1 MSADILL
8 AVESLSIQ
16 FGGLK
21 AVDQVSFSI
30 KKNELLGLIG
40 PNGAGKTT
48 VFNIISGFYCA
59 DSGNIIFESE
69 NINNLKAAEINR
81 RGMARTFQNI
91 RLFKNLTVLENVLMA
106 LQQKKHNGSF
116 SDWYN
121 SLFNTKKHQ
130 IIEASLKM
138 EALALLKIFEL
149 DVDSEELA
157 CALSYGSQ
165 RKLEIVRALATEPK
179 LLMLDEPAAGMNH
192 QETQD
197 LNKLIR
203 FIKQKFN
210 LTILLIEHDMKL
222 VMNICDRIVVL
233 NRGKKIADGLP
244 QDIKCLPEVV
254 EAYLGKKPV

>member
-1 MSADILL
+1 MSTDILL
-8 AVESLSIQ
+8 QVEDLSIQ

-21 AVDQVSFSI
+21 AVDRVSFEIHKS
-30 KKNELLGLIG
+30 ELLGLIG

-48 VFNIISGFYCA
+48 VFNIISGFYYA
-59 DSGNIIFESE
+59 DAGQILFDSKD
-69 NINNLKAAEINR
+69 INKLNAAQVNH

-91 RLFKNLTVLENVLMA
+91 RLFKSLTVLENVLMA
-106 LQQKKHNGSF
+106 LQQKKHNGSPQ
-116 SDWYN
+116 DWFH

-130 IIEASLKM
+130 QIEASLKK
-138 EALALLKIFEL
+138 EALELLKIFEL
-149 DVDSEELA
+149 DTFSEEMA
-157 CALSYGSQ
+157 GSLSYGSQ
-165 RKLEIVRALATEPK
+165 RKLEIVRALATKPQ

-192 QETQD
+192 QETQE

-203 FIKQKFN
+203 FIKERFQ

-244 QDIKCLPEVV
+244 KDIKCLPEVI
-254 EAYLGKKPV
+254 EAYLGKRQV

>member
-1 MSADILL
+1 MSTEVLL
-8 AVESLSIQ
+8 HIENLSIQ

-21 AVDQVSFSI
+21 AVDHVSFDI
-30 KKNELLGLIG
+30 KKSELLGLIG

-48 VFNIISGFYCA
+48 VFNIISGFYNA
-59 DSGNIIFESE
+59 DDGNIIFASE
-69 NINNLKAAEINR
+69 NVNKLNAAEVNHK
-81 RGMARTFQNI
+81 GMARTFQNI

-106 LQQKKHNGSF
+106 LQQKKHNGSLA
-116 SDWYN
+116 DWYH
-121 SLFNTKKHQ
+121 SLFNSKKHKE
-130 IIEASLKM
+130 IEFSLKN
-138 EALALLKIFEL
+138 EALDLLKIFEL
-149 DVDSEELA
+149 DAEAEEHA
-157 CALSYGSQ
+157 SALSYGSQ
-165 RKLEIVRALATEPK
+165 RKLEIVRALATKPK

-192 QETQD
+192 QETEE

-203 FIKQKFN
+203 FIKEKFN

-244 QDIKCLPEVV
+244 KDIKCLPEVI